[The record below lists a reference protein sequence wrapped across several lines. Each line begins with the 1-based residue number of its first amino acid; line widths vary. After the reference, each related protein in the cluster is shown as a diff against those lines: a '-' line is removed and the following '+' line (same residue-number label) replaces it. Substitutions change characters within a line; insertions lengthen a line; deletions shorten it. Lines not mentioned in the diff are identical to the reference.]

1 MLFIA
6 GQLAIDKAG
15 KVVGKGD
22 LRAQAVQVLE
32 NIRAILVANK
42 ADMKDIVQVTVYVT
56 DMRAFHDIADIRMK
70 YFPKD
75 GPSSV
80 IVEVSKLAIPGLQI
94 EISAIAA
101 VLKVKLTAPATS
113 EVLPG
118 SPMRARRTVLAPGS
132 PATGVNF
139 AEIRSVVEPPVLHQ
153 DSRPST
159 IVVSTLSPLAVYTR
173 LVDVDRTSAPMPAG
187 RC

>member
-1 MLFIA
+1 LVIA

-80 IVEVSKLAIPGLQI
+80 IVEVSKLAIPDLQI

-101 VLKVKLTAPATS
+101 V
-113 EVLPG
+113 
-118 SPMRARRTVLAPGS
+118 
-132 PATGVNF
+132 
-139 AEIRSVVEPPVLHQ
+139 
-153 DSRPST
+153 
-159 IVVSTLSPLAVYTR
+159 
-173 LVDVDRTSAPMPAG
+173 
-187 RC
+187 

>member
-1 MLFIA
+1 MKRPRKKISNPRTVAPPLKPYYSNAVRVSSGPLLFIA
-6 GQLAIDKAG
+6 GQLSIDKAG
-15 KVVGKGD
+15 RVVGKGD

-56 DMRAFHDIADIRMK
+56 DMRAFHDIADIRTK

-94 EISAIAA
+94 EISAVAA
-101 VLKVKLTAPATS
+101 V
-113 EVLPG
+113 
-118 SPMRARRTVLAPGS
+118 
-132 PATGVNF
+132 
-139 AEIRSVVEPPVLHQ
+139 
-153 DSRPST
+153 
-159 IVVSTLSPLAVYTR
+159 
-173 LVDVDRTSAPMPAG
+173 
-187 RC
+187 